1 MKKLSFWLTSLL
13 AVTLVLG
20 VFTSPSHARTYQV
33 RDAGDYDC
41 AVGDGVGRPCHNTL
55 RHAINEACGTSENDT
70 INFEGVSVA
79 SSTGGVITV
88 PLLSP
93 LTIPATGCHGTITLI
108 GLGIEW
114 GTVGRLSVTLDAS
127 RFRSRSEQCA
137 LTISGNNHRIQNLRI
152 INAPNGICIEGGSN
166 NQINNNTLTQNNV
179 GIRVGQSEASLAG
192 TTAVVSSSNSIFGNE
207 ISQNTDSGIFFTD
220 HTANN
225 LVFSNSIHEN
235 GKGIGLAGID
245 STGNRITGNSI
256 YSNTGLGI
264 DLANDGAVNGNTA
277 TDAAQANHGIP
288 SPVITSVVRQ
298 ADVWSLANWL
308 VRGTALPNSQV
319 HFYRVGEE
327 MADASGHGE
336 GKYNSVIV
344 TVDASGN
351 FETHILGL
359 DAAAPPSTLNVPRAG
374 SSITAVATT
383 DADGS
388 SEFSNNMVL
397 PQERRSGGG
406 IIPPINPGDF
416 IPTDILCRLN
426 PALCMTPPGG
436 PLTPPSLTAGSVT
449 ANRAVMNW
457 TDTASDETG
466 FTLER
471 GSDGTTFTPLTAVLG
486 PNTVTHSDEGLT
498 ADTVYQYR
506 VKINRG
512 TTSSAY
518 SNVVRVRTLLN
529 TPAVTISSPGF
540 GEIAA
545 TWPSVPGATQYEV
558 KSGAWDGA
566 ACMFSDTAIVPATG
580 TATANATRSAL
591 AAGEYCYQVTARRP
605 ASTGVDENHSAD
617 SEVVRIRI
625 AGEAAATLAAP
636 TGLRATVVTAGID
649 VTWTNTGM
657 GADRT
662 QVQRS
667 TDHGTTWTDVANPSR
682 PTASYT
688 DPASGLT
695 PGQQY
700 CYRIRSVSETT
711 GEFSAWVG
719 PVCVNFTPE
728 DNSDRPRPVTDLT
741 GSVERPTAGA
751 PFVLLKWTDIWDN
764 EAYFKIERAEGS
776 CSGTFRNI
784 GQVDRSP
791 EQSRARGEMVTYED
805 HTVMAGV
812 TYCYRVIVYTTDGG
826 TSVGN
831 PTVTVTIP
839 GGGTAG
845 DRDGD
850 GIPDDRDNCPAVFN
864 PPAAGSTTQADRDSD
879 GVGDACDNCPAL
891 ANRNQYDFDNNRVG
905 DACEANNP
913 NADTDGDGIPNGRDN
928 CPTVA
933 NADQRDS
940 NQNGVGDACEAN
952 GNNNNNNANGDRS
965 VNLCMAQG
973 NSQEECLGLNRQPLI
988 QSSVEGCS
996 LNGETNA
1003 LMTPPWG
1010 LIGLVF
1016 LGLYRLRKQAS

>member
-1 MKKLSFWLTSLL
+1 MKKLSFWFLSLGFL
-13 AVTLVLG
+13 ILNMSVWVSKAPAMDLHVINTNDSSGASGRTLRQAINDACT
-20 VFTSPSHARTYQV
+20 F
-33 RDAGDYDC
+33 AGD
-41 AVGDGVGRPCHNTL
+41 
-55 RHAINEACGTSENDT
+55 DT
-70 INFEGVSVA
+70 IDFNAVDRA
-79 SSTGGVITV
+79 SSDGIIR
-88 PLLSP
+88 LSSP
-93 LTIPATGCHGTITLI
+93 LQIPATGCNGKITLI
-108 GLGIEW
+108 GLGAEW
-114 GTVGRLSVTLDAS
+114 GTLGRLQITLDGSA
-127 RFRSRSEQCA
+127 FRSTADRCA
-137 LTISGNNHRIQNLRI
+137 LTISGNNHTIQNLRV

-166 NQINNNTLTQNNV
+166 NQINNNTLTQNNI
-179 GIRVGQSEASLAG
+179 GIRIGQPETSLAG
-192 TTAVVSSSNSIFGNE
+192 TAAVVSSANSIHHNE

-225 LVFSNSIHEN
+225 LVFSNSIHDN

-288 SPVITSVVRQ
+288 SPTITSVVRQ

-308 VRGTALPNSQV
+308 VRGTAVPNAQV
-319 HFYRVGEE
+319 HLYRVGEE
-327 MADASGHGE
+327 GGDSSGHGE

-344 TVDASGN
+344 TADASGN

-383 DADGS
+383 DTDGS

-397 PQERRSGGG
+397 PQERRSGGTPF
-406 IIPPINPGDF
+406 PPIGPIDTLPDNV
-416 IPTDILCRLN
+416 LCIIN
-426 PALCMTPPGG
+426 PAACMGTPPPPGG

-449 ANRAVMNW
+449 ANRATMNW

-558 KSGAWDGA
+558 KSGAWDGS

-591 AAGEYCYQVTARRP
+591 TAGEYCYQITARRP
-605 ASTGVDENHSAD
+605 ASAGVDENHSAD

-625 AGEAAATLAAP
+625 TGEAPATLTAP
-636 TGLRATVVTAGID
+636 TGLRATVVEAGID
-649 VTWTNTGM
+649 VTWTNSTT

-667 TDHGTTWTDVANPSR
+667 TDHGTTWTDVASPSH
-682 PTASYT
+682 PTSNYI

-700 CYRIRSVSETT
+700 CYRIRSTSETT
-711 GEFSAWVG
+711 GEFSPWAG

-728 DNSDRPRPVTDLT
+728 DHSGRPRPTTDLT

-776 CSGTFRNI
+776 CSGAFRNI
-784 GQVDRSP
+784 AQVDRTP

-805 HTVMAGV
+805 HTVTAGV
-812 TYCYRVIVYTTDGG
+812 TYCYRVIVYTREGEN
-826 TSVGN
+826 SVGN

-864 PPAAGSTTQADRDSD
+864 PPAAGSTTQADRDGD

-891 ANRNQYDFDNNRVG
+891 ANRNQYDFDSNRVG
-905 DACEANNP
+905 DLCEANNP
-913 NADTDGDGIPNGRDN
+913 NADIDGDGIPNGRDN

-940 NQNGVGDACEAN
+940 NQNGIGDACEQN
-952 GNNNNNNANGDRS
+952 GNNNNNNNTGRNGS
-965 VNLCMAQG
+965 VNLCMDQG
-973 NSQEECLGLNRQPLI
+973 NSQEDCLGVNRDTSLQNNI
-988 QSSVEGCS
+988 GGCS
-996 LNGETNA
+996 LNGEANA

-1010 LIGLVF
+1010 LLGLVF
-1016 LGLYRLRKQAS
+1016 LGLYRLRKQLS